1 MAKRPMLTLMVAMQ
15 AEPAAGPTAEVP
27 LDVFIQDVRGEAYL
41 ALRASKF
48 SILLTECEAEAL
60 IAAVGKLSIFA
71 TALSNARDHIGKF
84 PPEGE
89 AQGSGGG
96 NT

>member
-1 MAKRPMLTLMVAMQ
+1 MAKRPMLTMMVAQQ
-15 AEPAAGPTAEVP
+15 AEPTAGPVAEVP
-27 LDVFIQDVRGEAYL
+27 LDVFVQDIGGETYL
-41 ALRASKF
+41 ALRAGGLSV
-48 SILLTECEAEAL
+48 LLTECEAEAL

-89 AQGSGGG
+89 AQSAGGG
-96 NT
+96 TT